1 MLPKFPPAVEDDAM
15 SAQTKYAAMSRRAA
29 MTAAALAAM
38 ATLAGCGGG
47 GAGEAATGDMAMGA
61 AEGAK
66 VTVVEYASVT
76 CGVCAAWHEETWPG
90 FKAAYIDTNKVR
102 FIFRELPTP
111 PANVAVA
118 GFMIARCAGEDK
130 YFDVVGGI
138 MSSQREWRQGVNPRD
153 TLFRIGNGAGLSNQQ
168 IEACIRDPENLQAAD
183 ARARAAQAAGVDTT
197 PSFYVNG
204 VKIITPGSSSGTSM
218 ADLSRAIDA
227 ELAKG

>member
-1 MLPKFPPAVEDDAM
+1 MLSRIPHPVEDDAM
-15 SAQTKYAAMSRRAA
+15 SAKTKFAAMSRRAA

-47 GAGEAATGDMAMGA
+47 GAGGSAEGDMAIGA
-61 AEGAK
+61 SEADAK

-76 CGVCAAWHEETWPG
+76 CSACAAWHEENWPA
-90 FKAAYIDTNKVR
+90 FKAAYVDTNKVR
-102 FIFRELPTP
+102 FVFRELPTP

-130 YFDVVGGI
+130 YFDVISNI
-138 MSSQREWRQGVNPRD
+138 MSSQREWQQGVNPRD

-168 IEACIRDPENLQAAD
+168 IETCIKDPANIEAAD
-183 ARARAAQAAGVDTT
+183 ARARAATAAGVDTT
-197 PSFYVNG
+197 PSFFVNG
-204 VKIITPGSSSGTSM
+204 VKMTSTTM